1 MWMLYTSWREYLG
14 QILLEISYD
23 EASFYIIQI
32 FWLVIKL
39 YVKINKHVNLMV
51 IPPTKYSHSTML
63 MCPCLHVSTLSLY
76 TQWGDTALSRAKSG
90 TTASYNSESQCQGCR
105 EIIKLL
111 EAAAA
116 TSREGSEV
124 RDVYSR

>member
-1 MWMLYTSWREYLG
+1 
-14 QILLEISYD
+14 
-23 EASFYIIQI
+23 
-32 FWLVIKL
+32 
-39 YVKINKHVNLMV
+39 
-51 IPPTKYSHSTML
+51 

-76 TQWGDTALSRAKSG
+76 TQWGETALSVAKRGITS
-90 TTASYNSESQCQGCR
+90 SYNSESQRQGYR

-116 TSREGSEV
+116 AAKSGEGSEV